1 MLVFLPAGALDDDSD
16 DLPPLVAFDDPVGLP
31 PPRGSLADSGRLDDE
46 ADTLPPLT
54 AGTGIACCALGTGGQ
69 VADEATR
76 SHTNPRPF
84 QLELPRNL
92 TGEKMYKSISGG
104 GAVESSRA
112 QVEYS
117 AFEKWFHPSKSTP
130 TA

>member
-1 MLVFLPAGALDDDSD
+1 MLTGFL
-16 DLPPLVAFDDPVGLP
+16 F
-31 PPRGSLADSGRLDDE
+31 E
-46 ADTLPPLT
+46 AT
-54 AGTGIACCALGTGGQ
+54 Q
-69 VADEATR
+69 EATR
-76 SHTNPRPF
+76 IRDLSNWSF
-84 QLELPRNL
+84 LF
-92 TGEKMYKSISGG
+92 GEKMYKSISGG